1 LHDFRKKKVI
11 ERKIYVLIFFT
22 TSNLLRDR
30 QTQQISKL
38 NFDTTVWMALN
49 LQFLS
54 ETYLFIRRNE

>member
-1 LHDFRKKKVI
+1 MVI

-22 TSNLLRDR
+22 TSNLIRDR
-30 QTQQISKL
+30 QTQQIIKL